1 MGTLQCATL
10 KEVFFPR
17 FQNKNPRL
25 FRGYRCPRA
34 DNAGALGIALHNLA
48 VAWQQ
53 EMAF

>member
-10 KEVFFPR
+10 KEFFPLPK
-17 FQNKNPRL
+17 QKSPTVL
-25 FRGYRCPRA
+25 RGRWRPRA
-34 DNAGALGIALHNLA
+34 DKAGALWIALHNLA